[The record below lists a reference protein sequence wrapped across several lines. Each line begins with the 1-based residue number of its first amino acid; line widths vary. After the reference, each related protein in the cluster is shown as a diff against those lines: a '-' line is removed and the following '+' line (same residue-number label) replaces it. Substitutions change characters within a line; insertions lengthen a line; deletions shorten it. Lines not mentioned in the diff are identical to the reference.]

1 MSFFGTKQISHEN
14 PKAYEEWL
22 YTTQYKT
29 DIDSLEKYLK
39 QFNFNKDVYNQK
51 ITCLLTGHDEL
62 YGRITQLIN
71 SSNLSN
77 NDKLK
82 MHTRLGTVIPKLQ
95 ENCKDAKRASHL
107 TTGNCKFKD
116 TDVCINL
123 KELQGI
129 YNIVRGLQ
137 PTADQIAAAKAS
149 AKAAA
154 NAAAKAAANAAAKA
168 AANADAKA
176 AANAAAEAAAKAAAN
191 AAAKAKESTTQK
203 SNVIAKIDKS
213 IAEINSMLKI
223 IKAPKNTN
231 VIPEGIVQK
240 GIKFF
245 SRGGT
250 RKRRNKKR
258 SNKSRRGR
266 KTLNNR

>member
-1 MSFFGTKQISHEN
+1 MSFFGTKQISQVN

-77 NDKLK
+77 DDKLK

-137 PTADQIAAAKAS
+137 PTADQIAAAER
-149 AKAAA
+149 
-154 NAAAKAAANAAAKA
+154 
-168 AANADAKA
+168 A
-176 AANAAAEAAAKAAAN
+176 AANAAAERAAAN
-191 AAAKAKESTTQK
+191 AAKAATKESTNQK

-231 VIPEGIVQK
+231 VIPKGIVQK
-240 GIKFF
+240 GINFF
-245 SRGGT
+245 SKGGT

-258 SNKSRRGR
+258 ANKSRRGR

>member
-1 MSFFGTKQISHEN
+1 MSFFGTKQISQEN

-77 NDKLK
+77 DDKLK

-137 PTADQIAAAKAS
+137 PTADQIAAA
-149 AKAAA
+149 
-154 NAAAKAAANAAAKA
+154 NAAKAP
-168 AANADAKA
+168 
-176 AANAAAEAAAKAAAN
+176 
-191 AAAKAKESTTQK
+191 AKESTNQK

-231 VIPEGIVQK
+231 VIPKGIVQK
-240 GIKFF
+240 GINFF
-245 SRGGT
+245 SRGRT

-258 SNKSRRGR
+258 ANKSRRGR

>member
-1 MSFFGTKQISHEN
+1 MSFFGTKQISQEN

-154 NAAAKAAANAAAKA
+154 NAAA
-168 AANADAKA
+168 
-176 AANAAAEAAAKAAAN
+176 EAAAK
-191 AAAKAKESTTQK
+191 AAAKAKESTNQK

>member
-1 MSFFGTKQISHEN
+1 MSFFGTKQISQEN

-77 NDKLK
+77 DDKLK

-137 PTADQIAAAKAS
+137 PTANQAAAAER
-149 AKAAA
+149 AAA
-154 NAAAKAAANAAAKA
+154 NAEEAAKRRPV
-168 AANADAKA
+168 
-176 AANAAAEAAAKAAAN
+176 
-191 AAAKAKESTTQK
+191 SQK

-231 VIPEGIVQK
+231 VIPKGIVQK
-240 GIKFF
+240 GINFF

-258 SNKSRRGR
+258 ANKSWRGR

>member
-1 MSFFGTKQISHEN
+1 MSFFGTKQISQEN

-77 NDKLK
+77 DDKLK

-137 PTADQIAAAKAS
+137 PTADQIAAANVGKAP
-149 AKAAA
+149 
-154 NAAAKAAANAAAKA
+154 
-168 AANADAKA
+168 
-176 AANAAAEAAAKAAAN
+176 
-191 AAAKAKESTTQK
+191 AKESTNQK

-231 VIPEGIVQK
+231 VIPKGIVQK
-240 GIKFF
+240 GINFF

-258 SNKSRRGR
+258 ANKSRRGR

>member
-1 MSFFGTKQISHEN
+1 MSFFGTKQISQEN

-77 NDKLK
+77 DDKLK
-82 MHTRLGTVIPKLQ
+82 MHRRLGTVIPKLQ

-137 PTADQIAAAKAS
+137 PTANHAAAAER
-149 AKAAA
+149 AAA
-154 NAAAKAAANAAAKA
+154 NSEEAAKRRPV
-168 AANADAKA
+168 
-176 AANAAAEAAAKAAAN
+176 
-191 AAAKAKESTTQK
+191 SQK

-213 IAEINSMLKI
+213 IAEINSMLTI

-231 VIPEGIVQK
+231 VIPKGIVQK
-240 GIKFF
+240 GINFF

-258 SNKSRRGR
+258 ANKSWRGR

>member
-1 MSFFGTKQISHEN
+1 MSFFGTKQISQVN

-77 NDKLK
+77 DDKLK

-137 PTADQIAAAKAS
+137 PTADQIAAAER
-149 AKAAA
+149 
-154 NAAAKAAANAAAKA
+154 
-168 AANADAKA
+168 A
-176 AANAAAEAAAKAAAN
+176 AANAAAERAAAN
-191 AAAKAKESTTQK
+191 AAAERAAANAAAERAAANAAKAATKESTNQK

-231 VIPEGIVQK
+231 VIPKGIVQK
-240 GIKFF
+240 GINFF
-245 SRGGT
+245 SKGGT

-258 SNKSRRGR
+258 ANKSRRGR

>member
-1 MSFFGTKQISHEN
+1 MSFFGTKQISQEN

-77 NDKLK
+77 DDKLK

-149 AKAAA
+149 A
-154 NAAAKAAANAAAKA
+154 
-168 AANADAKA
+168 
-176 AANAAAEAAAKAAAN
+176 EAAAKAAAN
-191 AAAKAKESTTQK
+191 AANAANAAKAPAKESTNQK

-231 VIPEGIVQK
+231 VIPKGIVQK
-240 GIKFF
+240 GINFF

-258 SNKSRRGR
+258 ANKSRRGR

>member
-1 MSFFGTKQISHEN
+1 MSFFGTKQISQVN

-39 QFNFNKDVYNQK
+39 QFNFNKDVYSQK

-77 NDKLK
+77 DDKLK

-137 PTADQIAAAKAS
+137 PTANQT
-149 AKAAA
+149 
-154 NAAAKAAANAAAKA
+154 AAAKAAT
-168 AANADAKA
+168 
-176 AANAAAEAAAKAAAN
+176 
-191 AAAKAKESTTQK
+191 KESTNQK

-231 VIPEGIVQK
+231 VIPKGIVQK
-240 GIKFF
+240 GINFF
-245 SRGGT
+245 SKGGT

-258 SNKSRRGR
+258 ANKSRRGR

>member
-1 MSFFGTKQISHEN
+1 MSFFGTKQISQVN

-39 QFNFNKDVYNQK
+39 QFNFNKDVYSQK

-77 NDKLK
+77 DDKLK

-149 AKAAA
+149 A
-154 NAAAKAAANAAAKA
+154 
-168 AANADAKA
+168 
-176 AANAAAEAAAKAAAN
+176 EAAAKAAAN
-191 AAAKAKESTTQK
+191 AAKAPAKESINQK

-231 VIPEGIVQK
+231 VIPKGIVQK
-240 GIKFF
+240 GINFF
-245 SRGGT
+245 SKGGT

-258 SNKSRRGR
+258 ANKSRRGR

>member
-1 MSFFGTKQISHEN
+1 MSFFGTKQISQEN

-137 PTADQIAAAKAS
+137 PTADQIAAAKA
-149 AKAAA
+149 
-154 NAAAKAAANAAAKA
+154 
-168 AANADAKA
+168 AANADAKAAANA

-191 AAAKAKESTTQK
+191 AAAKAAA
-203 SNVIAKIDKS
+203 NA
-213 IAEINSMLKI
+213 A
-223 IKAPKNTN
+223 A
-231 VIPEGIVQK
+231 
-240 GIKFF
+240 
-245 SRGGT
+245 
-250 RKRRNKKR
+250 
-258 SNKSRRGR
+258 
-266 KTLNNR
+266 

>member
-1 MSFFGTKQISHEN
+1 MSFFGTKQISQEN

-149 AKAAA
+149 AKA
-154 NAAAKAAANAAAKA
+154 
-168 AANADAKA
+168 D
-176 AANAAAEAAAKAAAN
+176 AN
-191 AAAKAKESTTQK
+191 AAAKAKESTSQK

-223 IKAPKNTN
+223 NHAPKNTN
-231 VIPEGIVQK
+231 VSPQGIVQK
-240 GIKFF
+240 GINFF
-245 SRGGT
+245 SKGGT

>member
-1 MSFFGTKQISHEN
+1 MSFFGTKQISQEN

-149 AKAAA
+149 AKAS
-154 NAAAKAAANAAAKA
+154 
-168 AANADAKA
+168 
-176 AANAAAEAAAKAAAN
+176 AN

-231 VIPEGIVQK
+231 VIPEDIVQK